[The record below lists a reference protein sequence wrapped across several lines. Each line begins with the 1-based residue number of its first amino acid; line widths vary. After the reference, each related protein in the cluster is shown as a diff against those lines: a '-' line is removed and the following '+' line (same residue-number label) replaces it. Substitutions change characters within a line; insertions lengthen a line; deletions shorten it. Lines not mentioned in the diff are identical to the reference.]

1 MKRWL
6 GKFVRVDSMHLK
18 ITGEKDDKLRFLRWN
33 KLLDLFE
40 YEQQNF
46 ILSNIL
52 ILILVVIETIFQ

>member
-1 MKRWL
+1 
-6 GKFVRVDSMHLK
+6 MHLK

-33 KLLDLFE
+33 KLLDLFG